1 MPAPSPWTLGRRSL
15 NFALCFTLSVATTAN
30 SHLFERYELAV
41 LDLGVRLPNGSM
53 HTLISAVNCTR
64 PAPLRRREVV
74 LEVGCDD
81 MGELQLPLFTRI
93 GARIFV
99 LHKIRLP
106 CPQGS
111 TRLEQGIEFGNDGLW
126 FSVAQ
131 ATQAGGN
138 GGNGSVCAFDGTL
151 PLREHVMSQGELLA
165 VSVSLSDA
173 VTHATETA
181 DSQVQLISTL
191 LRTLRA
197 LPSRCDRDSTS
208 MTDLVACRKHQK
220 LLEDYVAEAKLASEQ
235 WRSTAGRREKEFELL
250 SQRTKELQRKLKTLK
265 GKSVRDQGKDR
276 QALETMLQ
284 MKSAELEHR
293 RREALWWSI
302 ASAVVAGSSALGFFT
317 WKHYGSGGDDL
328 SLDAKKE
335 RRKLLRLLGRVKAKS
350 EMPSEKI
357 EDAETAPAA
366 AAAAETSEAT
376 EALNSSAG
384 DPADQLF
391 PHSVE
396 LERRRNRDV
405 QCVRIQ
411 CPGVQE
417 ADVTIK
423 VVFNGAEVHIDRQ
436 ECAGLPAVSWKHRF
450 IFPSEEGH
458 VVFADDETKL
468 SHGLSQQTLLCFAVP
483 WLQAFKEH
491 PTQLIFGRPG
501 LGGDLNQGK
510 RSTMSANVA
519 SSVPVVEGVDVRRC
533 RRLNSVQLKES
544 TGPVI
549 YWMSRDQRSVD
560 NWALIYAQKLAIRQ
574 SAPLHVV
581 FSLVPKFLDATLRQ
595 YDFLLKGLREVAV
608 DLESKNMPATF
619 PFHLQLGKA
628 GDKVPALVN
637 ELSAQMVVCD
647 MSPLRVPS
655 QWARDVADAC
665 QAKEG
670 GQAMAGQI
678 AKGRE
683 PPRSPLAGDAVAISF
698 RLRGLTFEA
707 ISKPTMKALKKAL
720 RGALAEASGHGIGM
734 EHVAVSLG
742 EEPLVVDANIW
753 PPPSVSC
760 EAVEE
765 KLRSCMTSLPD
776 SIQSWI
782 AEIPL
787 PDLAGSVKVSK
798 SSLTMSIIRSDDD
811 EVREDA
817 EQPLEGE
824 GASGREGLGKDLGFG
839 FQLREVLLQEKQK
852 VLKHCKILQD
862 CLEEA
867 EGDAA
872 ALRAELESTKGCLAC
887 SNLTVVLP
895 GGPHKG
901 Q

>member
-1 MPAPSPWTLGRRSL
+1 MPPPSPWTLGRRSL

-30 SHLFERYELAV
+30 SHLFERHELAV

-74 LEVGCDD
+74 LEVRCDD

-468 SHGLSQQTLLCFAVP
+468 SHGL
-483 WLQAFKEH
+483 
-491 PTQLIFGRPG
+491 
-501 LGGDLNQGK
+501 
-510 RSTMSANVA
+510 
-519 SSVPVVEGVDVRRC
+519 
-533 RRLNSVQLKES
+533 
-544 TGPVI
+544 
-549 YWMSRDQRSVD
+549 
-560 NWALIYAQKLAIRQ
+560 
-574 SAPLHVV
+574 
-581 FSLVPKFLDATLRQ
+581 
-595 YDFLLKGLREVAV
+595 
-608 DLESKNMPATF
+608 LE
-619 PFHLQLGKA
+619 
-628 GDKVPALVN
+628 
-637 ELSAQMVVCD
+637 
-647 MSPLRVPS
+647 
-655 QWARDVADAC
+655 
-665 QAKEG
+665 
-670 GQAMAGQI
+670 
-678 AKGRE
+678 
-683 PPRSPLAGDAVAISF
+683 
-698 RLRGLTFEA
+698 LTFFSQEFVTRTFRF
-707 ISKPTMKALKKAL
+707 P
-720 RGALAEASGHGIGM
+720 
-734 EHVAVSLG
+734 EHF
-742 EEPLVVDANIW
+742 
-753 PPPSVSC
+753 
-760 EAVEE
+760 
-765 KLRSCMTSLPD
+765 
-776 SIQSWI
+776 
-782 AEIPL
+782 
-787 PDLAGSVKVSK
+787 DLAY
-798 SSLTMSIIRSDDD
+798 DD
-811 EVREDA
+811 
-817 EQPLEGE
+817 
-824 GASGREGLGKDLGFG
+824 
-839 FQLREVLLQEKQK
+839 
-852 VLKHCKILQD
+852 
-862 CLEEA
+862 
-867 EGDAA
+867 
-872 ALRAELESTKGCLAC
+872 
-887 SNLTVVLP
+887 
-895 GGPHKG
+895 
-901 Q
+901 